1 MSQQL
6 LKQEVTISQ
15 ILRTYGKQ
23 FTQIREQYSD
33 GLHGRCA
40 IGVIMS
46 YYGWNGK
53 YGPGTERLLGAL
65 FALRHAGI
73 SKDVVIEL
81 NDSGTTFDEIA
92 YYLDRNHELA
102 NSELTVAQ
110 RTNYLL

>member
-6 LKQEVTISQ
+6 LKQEMTISQ
-15 ILRTYGKQ
+15 ILCTYGKQ

-33 GLHGRCA
+33 GLDGRCV

-53 YGPGTERLLGAL
+53 YGPGAERLLGAL